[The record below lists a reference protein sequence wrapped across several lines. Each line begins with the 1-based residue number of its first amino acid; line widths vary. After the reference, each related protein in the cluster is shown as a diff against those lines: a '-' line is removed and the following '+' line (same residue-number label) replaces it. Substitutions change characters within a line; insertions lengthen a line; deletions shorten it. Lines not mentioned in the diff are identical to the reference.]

1 MLILYMAD
9 SFGAVLPDYIEKI
22 VKQIKSITSVKL
34 GYHGHNNLEMGL
46 INALKALENGVEIID
61 ASITGI
67 AWRW

>member
-1 MLILYMAD
+1 MTTFLIILQDKEHVDYLYMAD

-46 INALKALENGVEIID
+46 INAPTV
-61 ASITGI
+61 
-67 AWRW
+67 